1 MSYVI
6 TTSICQIGSIAQF
19 YVRETKLRDLCHN
32 VAIIPK
38 EFLHCCESS
47 RPTTDFPTWVSSKET
62 ENPQGIWL
70 WRPVGFDYR
79 TSTEL
84 GKQKVLEDTNKTLWA
99 LGPRRKEQWPHKR
112 VSQTC
117 LWVSWSLQQR
127 HGLTVACWGVRGTD
141 HNSPGGHGVLAQGL
155 LKEVAITPT

>member
-1 MSYVI
+1 MWQLYQR
-6 TTSICQIGSIAQF
+6 T
-19 YVRETKLRDLCHN
+19 
-32 VAIIPK
+32 IIPK

-84 GKQKVLEDTNKTLWA
+84 GKQKLLEDTNKTLWA

-141 HNSPGGHGVLAQGL
+141 YNSPGGCGVLAQGGA
-155 LKEVAITPT
+155 VACWHKAFWRRSPLPLPRLASGQTTGREHSPTY